1 MKNYLLL
8 LGMTFLL
15 GSCTDTPA
23 EDTAPPPNIV
33 FLFADDLSYQAV
45 RALGNEE
52 VNTPNIDRLAQAGTT
67 FTHTY
72 NMGGWNGAICVA
84 SRAMMISGQYIW
96 NAQKKAKQWSDKDS
110 TALSDTWGRL
120 MARQGYDTYMSGK
133 WHVAAPADHVFDQAK
148 HVRPG
153 MPGDERGKRWRDIN
167 ENIKKALIESG
178 NVKDAMPA
186 GYHRPN
192 DENDNSWSPYDTT
205 FGGFW
210 EGGKHWSEV
219 LKDDALGYIEE
230 ASAKDNPFFMYL
242 AFNAPHDPRQAP
254 KSFVDQYPL
263 DKVAVPEN
271 FLPAYPW
278 AKEIG
283 NGIGL
288 RDEDLAPYPRTE
300 YAVKVHR
307 QEYYAII
314 THLDEQIG
322 LILDALEASGKMDNT
337 YIFFSADHGLSVGHH
352 GLIGKQSLYDHSV
365 RVPLMVAGPGIP
377 EGQRLD
383 QDLYLQDVMATSL
396 EMAGIEQPDY
406 VEFKSFLGLAK
417 GEDKSTHY
425 SEIYGA
431 YVNYQRMIRKDGYK
445 LLVYPEVPKVLLFN
459 MEEDPLEMNDLAEK
473 AANQE
478 QVQALFNDLLQL
490 QEKMEDEL
498 DLQPAFDAW
507 MAAQKES

>member
-1 MKNYLLL
+1 
-8 LGMTFLL
+8 
-15 GSCTDTPA
+15 
-23 EDTAPPPNIV
+23 
-33 FLFADDLSYQAV
+33 
-45 RALGNEE
+45 
-52 VNTPNIDRLAQAGTT
+52 
-67 FTHTY
+67 
-72 NMGGWNGAICVA
+72 
-84 SRAMMISGQYIW
+84 
-96 NAQKKAKQWSDKDS
+96 
-110 TALSDTWGRL
+110 
-120 MARQGYDTYMSGK
+120 
-133 WHVAAPADHVFDQAK
+133 
-148 HVRPG
+148 
-153 MPGDERGKRWRDIN
+153 
-167 ENIKKALIESG
+167 
-178 NVKDAMPA
+178 
-186 GYHRPN
+186 
-192 DENDNSWSPYDTT
+192 
-205 FGGFW
+205 
-210 EGGKHWSEV
+210 
-219 LKDDALGYIEE
+219 
-230 ASAKDNPFFMYL
+230 MYL

>member
-8 LGMTFLL
+8 IGMTFLL

-23 EDTAPPPNIV
+23 EDTSQAPNIV

-52 VNTPNIDRLAQAGTT
+52 VHTPNIDRLAQAGTT

-96 NAQKKAKQWSDKDS
+96 NAQKRAKEWSDKDS
-110 TALSDTWGRL
+110 TALADTWGRL
-120 MARQGYDTYMSGK
+120 MAREGYDTYMSGK

-167 ENIKKALIESG
+167 EDIKKALIESG
-178 NVKDAMPA
+178 NVKDAMPV

-230 ASAKDNPFFMYL
+230 ATAKENPFFMYL

-263 DKVAVPEN
+263 DQVAVPGN
-271 FLPAYPW
+271 FLPTYPW

-322 LILDALEASGKMDNT
+322 LILDALEATGKMDNT

-352 GLIGKQSLYDHSV
+352 GLIGKQSLFDHSV

-377 EGQRLD
+377 AGQRID
-383 QDLYLQDVMATSL
+383 QDLYLQDIMATSL

-417 GEDKSTHY
+417 GEDESIHY

-445 LLVYPEVPKVLLFN
+445 LLVYPEVPKVLLFD
-459 MEEDPLEMNDLAEK
+459 MDEDPLEMNDLAEDK
-473 AANQE
+473 ANEE

-490 QEKMEDEL
+490 QENMDDEL

-507 MAAQKES
+507 KAAQKES